1 MCKWSPISL
10 SCPEALPSPPQSR
23 RAAGPLYQEYYWN
36 PPYLT
41 HMPGALLCA
50 ADLFRGLDFFQLAN
64 MATSQ
69 PISSIAMALAGKTMT
84 ASVDIPQSRAG
95 AGAGA
100 GLRKSASRPGQPA
113 MLPTPP
119 NSISPTLPPQAYRH
133 RPALSPGSPLSTVP
147 QLDSDIDL
155 QDAVDHANSQ
165 HHTTSAAHEDLDS
178 AGAITPAML
187 ARHHLPEILL
197 QQGPLAIRHIM
208 GFLTTSVPGFSRIP
222 PAKARRLVVAAL
234 EGRGNG
240 DAGGVDGD
248 VLFEKVGWGRWDA
261 RHRGEVPRDRA
272 RSFAVSSPPSSLAD
286 SFPQR
291 GLQIEGRRGST
302 WSAVRNQYGVS
313 MAESTAF
320 SFTDDYPAREDLDML
335 EHEADKMSLDGD
347 DGQEYCSSSEA
358 PDDLQEDQWD
368 EGDVTDE
375 EDWAQIGADALRARS
390 MNGGGF
396 MRNSNVAARAKPLP
410 VGALDGVSFG
420 GPTVA
425 QSGPR
430 TFDTQ
435 ERAAVE
441 ALLRLGSM

>member
-1 MCKWSPISL
+1 M
-10 SCPEALPSPPQSR
+10 
-23 RAAGPLYQEYYWN
+23 AA
-36 PPYLT
+36 
-41 HMPGALLCA
+41 
-50 ADLFRGLDFFQLAN
+50 FQ
-64 MATSQ
+64 TT
-69 PISSIAMALAGKTMT
+69 SSIAMALAGKTKT
-84 ASVDIPQSRAG
+84 ASVDIPHPRAG
-95 AGAGA
+95 AGA
-100 GLRKSASRPGQPA
+100 RKPASRPGHPA

-119 NSISPTLPPQAYRH
+119 NSISPTLPPQAFKH

-155 QDAVDHANSQ
+155 EDAVDHANGQ
-165 HHTTSAAHEDLDS
+165 HHPESAAHEDLDS

-187 ARHHLPEILL
+187 ARYHLPEILL
-197 QQGPLAIRHIM
+197 QQGPLAIRHVM

-240 DAGGVDGD
+240 GEAGGVDGD

-261 RHRGEVPRDRA
+261 RRRGDTPRDRE
-272 RSFAVSSPPSSLAD
+272 RSFAVSSPPSSLAG
-286 SFPQR
+286 SFQQQ

-313 MAESTAF
+313 MADSTAF
-320 SFTDDYPAREDLDML
+320 SYTEDYGGHEDLDML

-347 DGQEYCSSSEA
+347 DGREYCSSSEA
-358 PDDLQEDQWD
+358 PDDLQDEEWD

-390 MNGGGF
+390 MNAGGGF

-410 VGALDGVSFG
+410 AGAFGHASLG
-420 GPTVA
+420 GPTTA
-425 QSGPR
+425 KSAPR
-430 TFDTQ
+430 NFDTQ

-441 ALLRLGSM
+441 ALLSLGSM